1 MSDIGYRTKRRF
13 DDIPAGGYRL
23 LLAVLCASALTFFDS
38 RYAEQF
44 QQVRHESQQLLEP
57 LNRIL
62 SYPNRFVVGM
72 SERLRTQKS
81 LYEENKT
88 LQAAL
93 LQTSVQLQQLAESRA
108 ENTRLRALL
117 DSTLSI
123 NDHILNAEIISI
135 DPNPNHRVFTLN
147 KGLREGVTVGLPV
160 LDAKGI
166 MGQIV
171 ESTARLSSLMLISDS
186 RHAIPV
192 RVVRTG
198 DRAILTG
205 MGDNSRLR
213 LDYLPESADI
223 KVGDELVT
231 SGLGDSFPAGYPV
244 AMISDV
250 KHQQGSEFT
259 EAYAKPIAELDS
271 SRHVIVLFRQSLHD
285 EQPVILPEN
294 ATSETNYASP

>member
-23 LLAVLCASALTFFDS
+23 VLAVLCASALTFFES

>member
-23 LLAVLCASALTFFDS
+23 VLAVLCASALTFFDS

-62 SYPNRFVVGM
+62 SYPNRFVEGM

>member
-44 QQVRHESQQLLEP
+44 QQIRHESQQLLEP

-81 LYEENKT
+81 LYEENKI
-88 LQAAL
+88 LHAAL

>member
-23 LLAVLCASALTFFDS
+23 VLAVLCASALTFFDS

-44 QQVRHESQQLLEP
+44 QQIRHESQQLLEP

-62 SYPNRFVVGM
+62 SYPDRLVVGM

-81 LYEENKT
+81 LYEENKI
-88 LQAAL
+88 LHAAL

>member
-23 LLAVLCASALTFFDS
+23 VLAVLCASALTFFDS

-271 SRHVIVLFRQSLHD
+271 SRHVIVLFRRSLHD

>member
-271 SRHVIVLFRQSLHD
+271 SRHVIVLFRRSLHD
-285 EQPVILPEN
+285 EQPVILPEH
-294 ATSETNYASP
+294 AKSETHYASP

>member
-147 KGLREGVTVGLPV
+147 KGLREGITVGLPV

>member
-108 ENTRLRALL
+108 ENTR
-117 DSTLSI
+117 
-123 NDHILNAEIISI
+123 
-135 DPNPNHRVFTLN
+135 
-147 KGLREGVTVGLPV
+147 
-160 LDAKGI
+160 
-166 MGQIV
+166 
-171 ESTARLSSLMLISDS
+171 
-186 RHAIPV
+186 
-192 RVVRTG
+192 
-198 DRAILTG
+198 
-205 MGDNSRLR
+205 
-213 LDYLPESADI
+213 
-223 KVGDELVT
+223 
-231 SGLGDSFPAGYPV
+231 
-244 AMISDV
+244 
-250 KHQQGSEFT
+250 
-259 EAYAKPIAELDS
+259 
-271 SRHVIVLFRQSLHD
+271 
-285 EQPVILPEN
+285 
-294 ATSETNYASP
+294 

>member
-23 LLAVLCASALTFFDS
+23 VLAVLCASALTFFDS

-171 ESTARLSSLMLISDS
+171 ESTERLSSLMLISDN
-186 RHAIPV
+186 RHSIPV
-192 RVVRTG
+192 RVSRTG

-205 MGDNSRLR
+205 IGDNIRLR

>member
-44 QQVRHESQQLLEP
+44 QQIRHESQQLLEP

-62 SYPNRFVVGM
+62 SYPDRLVVGM

>member
-23 LLAVLCASALTFFDS
+23 VLAVLCASALTFFDS

-147 KGLREGVTVGLPV
+147 KGLREGITVGLPV

-271 SRHVIVLFRQSLHD
+271 SRHVIVLFRRSLHD

>member
-23 LLAVLCASALTFFDS
+23 VLAVLCASALTFFDS

-44 QQVRHESQQLLEP
+44 QQIRHESQQLLEP

-147 KGLREGVTVGLPV
+147 KGLREGITVGLPV

-171 ESTARLSSLMLISDS
+171 ESTERLSSLMLISDN
-186 RHAIPV
+186 RHSIPV
-192 RVVRTG
+192 RVRRTG

>member
-23 LLAVLCASALTFFDS
+23 VLAVLCASALTFFDS

>member
-23 LLAVLCASALTFFDS
+23 VLAVLCASALTFFDS

-81 LYEENKT
+81 LYEENKI
-88 LQAAL
+88 LHAAL

>member
-1 MSDIGYRTKRRF
+1 M
-13 DDIPAGGYRL
+13 
-23 LLAVLCASALTFFDS
+23 
-38 RYAEQF
+38 
-44 QQVRHESQQLLEP
+44 
-57 LNRIL
+57 
-62 SYPNRFVVGM
+62 
-72 SERLRTQKS
+72 
-81 LYEENKT
+81 
-88 LQAAL
+88 
-93 LQTSVQLQQLAESRA
+93 
-108 ENTRLRALL
+108 RALL
-117 DSTLSI
+117 ALSI

-259 EAYAKPIAELDS
+259 EAYAKL
-271 SRHVIVLFRQSLHD
+271 
-285 EQPVILPEN
+285 
-294 ATSETNYASP
+294 

>member
-23 LLAVLCASALTFFDS
+23 VLAVLCASALTFFDS

-62 SYPNRFVVGM
+62 SYPDRLVVGM

>member
-1 MSDIGYRTKRRF
+1 MCIRDS
-13 DDIPAGGYRL
+13 RL

-44 QQVRHESQQLLEP
+44 QQIRHESQQLLEP

-171 ESTARLSSLMLISDS
+171 ESTARLSSCLLYTSPSPRDRTRS
-186 RHAIPV
+186 RMP
-192 RVVRTG
+192 
-198 DRAILTG
+198 
-205 MGDNSRLR
+205 S
-213 LDYLPESADI
+213 SA
-223 KVGDELVT
+223 
-231 SGLGDSFPAGYPV
+231 
-244 AMISDV
+244 
-250 KHQQGSEFT
+250 
-259 EAYAKPIAELDS
+259 
-271 SRHVIVLFRQSLHD
+271 
-285 EQPVILPEN
+285 
-294 ATSETNYASP
+294 

>member
-23 LLAVLCASALTFFDS
+23 VLAVLCASALTFFDS

-57 LNRIL
+57 LNRVL
-62 SYPNRFVVGM
+62 SYPNRLVVGL

-81 LYEENKT
+81 LYEENKI
-88 LQAAL
+88 LQASL

-147 KGLREGVTVGLPV
+147 KGLREGITVGLPV

-171 ESTARLSSLMLISDS
+171 ESTERLSSLMLISDS
-186 RHAIPV
+186 RHSIPV
-192 RVVRTG
+192 RVGRTG

-205 MGDNSRLR
+205 MGDNVRLR
-213 LDYLPESADI
+213 LDYMPESADI

-250 KHQQGSEFT
+250 KRQHGSEFT

-271 SRHVIVLFRQSLHD
+271 SRHVIVLFRRSLHD
-285 EQPVILPEN
+285 EQPVIAPEHVI
-294 ATSETNYASP
+294 SETNYASP

>member
-23 LLAVLCASALTFFDS
+23 VLAVLCASALTFFDS

-271 SRHVIVLFRQSLHD
+271 SRHVIVLFRHSLHD

>member
-81 LYEENKT
+81 LYEENKI

-147 KGLREGVTVGLPV
+147 KGLREGITVGLPV

>member
-81 LYEENKT
+81 LYEENKI
-88 LQAAL
+88 LHAAL

>member
-1 MSDIGYRTKRRF
+1 
-13 DDIPAGGYRL
+13 
-23 LLAVLCASALTFFDS
+23 
-38 RYAEQF
+38 
-44 QQVRHESQQLLEP
+44 
-57 LNRIL
+57 
-62 SYPNRFVVGM
+62 M

>member
-271 SRHVIVLFRQSLHD
+271 SRHVIVLFRRSLHD

>member
-23 LLAVLCASALTFFDS
+23 VLAVLCASALTFFDS

-147 KGLREGVTVGLPV
+147 KGLREGITVGLPV

>member
-23 LLAVLCASALTFFDS
+23 VLAVLCASALTFFDS

-294 ATSETNYASP
+294 AISETNDASP

>member
-23 LLAVLCASALTFFDS
+23 VLAVLCASALTFLDS

-44 QQVRHESQQLLEP
+44 QQIRHESQQLLEP

-62 SYPNRFVVGM
+62 SYPDRLIVGM

-81 LYEENKT
+81 LYEENKI
-88 LQAAL
+88 LHAAL

-147 KGLREGVTVGLPV
+147 KGLREGITVGLPV

-171 ESTARLSSLMLISDS
+171 ESTERLSSLMLISDN
-186 RHAIPV
+186 RHSIPV
-192 RVVRTG
+192 RVSRTG

-205 MGDNSRLR
+205 MGDNVRLR
-213 LDYLPESADI
+213 LDYMPESADV

-244 AMISDV
+244 ATISDV
-250 KHQQGSEFT
+250 KHQHGSEFT
-259 EAYAKPIAELDS
+259 EAYAKPIAELDC
-271 SRHVIVLFRQSLHD
+271 SRHVIVLFRRSLHD
-285 EQPVILPEN
+285 EQPVILPEH